1 MYLDATLAMVAYT
14 AMTVMFYLLGAAVL
28 HRKGLV
34 PESGE
39 LISTLGNMYTESLG
53 PWARSIFVVGAIV
66 VLYSTLFAALAA
78 WTRMFSDAFARIGF
92 YRFEDDK
99 SRHKA
104 IAILA
109 WVIPFLW
116 GTLFLFMGKP
126 ALMVFLGGIAT
137 VVILLIVV
145 FAALYFRYR
154 RLDKRL
160 LPTTLYDAALW
171 ISSISIVV
179 VAGYVAYD
187 TITKLLG
194 T

>member
-1 MYLDATLAMVAYT
+1 
-14 AMTVMFYLLGAAVL
+14 
-28 HRKGLV
+28 
-34 PESGE
+34 
-39 LISTLGNMYTESLG
+39 MYTESLG
-53 PWARSIFVVGAIV
+53 PWARSIFVVGALV

-92 YRFEDDK
+92 YRFEDER

-109 WVIPFLW
+109 WIIPLIW

-126 ALMVFLGGIAT
+126 ALMVFLGGVAT

-145 FAALYFRYR
+145 FAALFFRYR
-154 RLDKRL
+154 RLDQRL
-160 LPTTLYDAALW
+160 LPTRLYDAALW
-171 ISSISIVV
+171 ISSVSIVV

-187 TITKLLG
+187 TAMNLIQP
-194 T
+194 